1 VKQVRSLVR
10 AIRILESFQVGEGRS
25 FSDISQEMEIPKSTV
40 YEILTTLAEQGVLQR
55 DETGSRFQLGIKL
68 IELGSRARY
77 NFALNRVAAA
87 PLKALSE
94 KFNETVYL
102 TVRDG
107 DQVFYVDCYE
117 STRALRTFTTIG
129 DRAPLYCTAVGKAI
143 LAFQPVEEIRRILH
157 ASPLIR
163 YTQNTIID
171 EVELLEELHRIAAR
185 GYSVDD
191 MEHEAGVRC
200 VGAPVR
206 DAEDRVF
213 AAISVSGPEQ
223 RVTPQ
228 REAEIAQRV
237 ISTAGQISS
246 SLGYRSPGPVASG
259 SEQGYRDRKEV
270 NTGERQQP
278 TILN

>member
-10 AIRILESFQVGEGRS
+10 AFKILESFQVREGRS
-25 FSDISQEMEIPKSTV
+25 VSEICQAMKIPKSTA

-94 KFNETVYL
+94 AFNETVYL
-102 TVRDG
+102 TVLDR

-117 STRALRTFTTIG
+117 STKVLRTFSTIG

-143 LAFQPVEEIRRILH
+143 LAFQPMEEIRRILH
-157 ASPLIR
+157 SSALVR
-163 YTQNTIID
+163 YTRNTVTD
-171 EVELLEELHRIAAR
+171 EGRLLEELARTAAR

-206 DAEDRVF
+206 DAGGRVF
-213 AAISVSGPEQ
+213 ASISVSGPAQ

-228 REAEIAQRV
+228 REAEIAGQV
-237 ISTAGQISS
+237 MSIAGRISS
-246 SLGYRSPGPVASG
+246 SLGYHPSVPASPG
-259 SEQGYRDRKEV
+259 SEQGRPDGKEV
-270 NTGERQQP
+270 NAGKRQESA
-278 TILN
+278 LKN